1 VIQRGNSQVSKT
13 RTLNNHFQFGEKP
26 LIVLHTSPQPPKEP
40 GLRIFPS
47 RDIKRLRRSG
57 IPRKVQHNIPEPSS
71 AKSENADIV
80 EDPEPSS
87 EQSDIV
93 EVISSRRIYLSSI
106 VEDTSSLL
114 NAIKAASSSQN
125 CPSSTI
131 EDSIEASA
139 KSG

>member
-1 VIQRGNSQVSKT
+1 LARSLSSCYTPALGHPKNQACVSFLVEISNSFATMAS
-13 RTLNNHFQFGEKP
+13 LG
-26 LIVLHTSPQPPKEP
+26 
-40 GLRIFPS
+40 
-47 RDIKRLRRSG
+47 RSNTTYLEDLVD
-57 IPRKVQHNIPEPSS
+57 KADTVEDPEPSS

-114 NAIKAASSSQN
+114 NAIKAASSSRN